1 MSSATGAR
9 YARMVLVAV
18 CVLVV
23 GLVSALPAAAVEGK
37 GKGKGKG
44 KGEGGQQR
52 RGLYVLKEGPCDVK
66 KLPRRASRQ
75 WTPAGE
81 YIVHRVAYGQGL
93 QQIATKYGFNG
104 DEAFRVL
111 YDANPQLKK
120 LHLERSG
127 ITIRI
132 PVCRSRMYRRK
143 LPKPPP
149 PPKPEKE
156 SEPASEPDDGGSGGG
171 GGGQSDPPQ
180 DDAPPVAGDSVW
192 DQLAECE
199 SGGNWSI
206 NTGNGYYGG
215 LQFSESSWHAVGGS
229 GLPHQHSREEQIKRG
244 KILQSQQGWGAWPS
258 CSAKLGLG

>member
-9 YARMVLVAV
+9 PARMVLVVV

-23 GLVSALPAAAVEGK
+23 GLISGLPALAAEGK

-44 KGEGGQQR
+44 ESKQQR

-81 YIVHRVAYGQGL
+81 DIVHKVAYGQGL
-93 QQIATKYGFNG
+93 QQIAGKYGFKG

-132 PVCRSRMYRRK
+132 PVCRARMYRRK

-149 PPKPEKE
+149 PPKPEE
-156 SEPASEPDDGGSGGG
+156 EPEASSEDDEPSGG
-171 GGGQSDPPQ
+171 GGGQSDSPPE

-192 DQLAECE
+192 DRLAECE
-199 SGGNWSI
+199 SGGNWST

-215 LQFSESSWHAVGGS
+215 LQFSEATWHSVGGS

-244 KILQSQQGWGAWPS
+244 KILQQRSGWGQWPH
-258 CSAKLGLG
+258 CAAELGLI